1 MTYRLRATAIPVLP
15 CRNLDET
22 VAFYG
27 RLGFELV
34 FEQEEPDPYAILG
47 WGEVE
52 IHVFGRAELEPGT
65 TLAGCYLRVDDADVI
80 YRSWRALDLPA
91 TGLPR
96 ISEIADRPWGMR
108 EFEILDPDGNR
119 VRVGHILE

>member
-1 MTYRLRATAIPVLP
+1 MMPATAIPVLP
-15 CRNLDET
+15 CRDLDET

-34 FEQEEPDPYAILG
+34 YEQEEPDPYAILG

-52 IHVFGRAELEPGT
+52 IHLFVPGADAAEAALG
-65 TLAGCYLRVDDADVI
+65 GCYLRVADADVVL
-80 YRSWRALDLPA
+80 RSWRTLDLPA
-91 TGLPR
+91 SGVPR
-96 ISEIADRPWGMR
+96 ISPIADRAWGMR
-108 EFEILDPDGNR
+108 EFEVIDPNGNR

>member
-1 MTYRLRATAIPVLP
+1 MTYRLHATAIPVLP

-27 RLGFELV
+27 RLGFELI

-52 IHVFGRAELEPGT
+52 LHFFGHDGLDPATSVAR
-65 TLAGCYLRVDDADVI
+65 CYLRVDDADVV
-80 YRSWRALDLPA
+80 YRSWRTLDLPA
-91 TGLPR
+91 AGLPR
-96 ISEIADRPWGMR
+96 IAEIADRPWGMR
-108 EFEILDPDGNR
+108 EFEVLDPDGNC

>member
-1 MTYRLRATAIPVLP
+1 MTYRLHATAIPVLP

-27 RLGFELV
+27 RLGFELI

-52 IHVFGRAELEPGT
+52 LHFFGHDGLDPATSVAR
-65 TLAGCYLRVDDADVI
+65 CYLRVDDADVV
-80 YRSWRALDLPA
+80 YRSWRTLDLPEA
-91 TGLPR
+91 GLPR
-96 ISEIADRPWGMR
+96 IAEIADRPWGMR
-108 EFEILDPDGNR
+108 EFEVLDPDGNC